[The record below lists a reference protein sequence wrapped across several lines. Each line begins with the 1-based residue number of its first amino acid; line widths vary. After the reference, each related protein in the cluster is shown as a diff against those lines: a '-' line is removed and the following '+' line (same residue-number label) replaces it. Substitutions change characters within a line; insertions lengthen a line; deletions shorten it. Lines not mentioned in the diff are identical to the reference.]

1 MTYTT
6 SKRIIFLCFLLALMN
21 VQADLPTIQADS
33 SVKEV
38 MLGMTIPA
46 SDYIWSI
53 QEQPEDEAVWDL
65 VRLNAD
71 KLAQSANLLLDESRS
86 ETSAADRVVAD
97 ARASAEAVL
106 AAAAQIENIA
116 DQIESA

>member
-1 MTYTT
+1 MPQVTLNINGNPYSLACNEGEEKHLEELGTVVSAKVGEVT
-6 SKRIIFLCFLLALMN
+6 ESMGQIGDAKLLLMAAL
-21 VQADLPTIQADS
+21 
-33 SVKEV
+33 
-38 MLGMTIPA
+38 
-46 SDYIWSI
+46 
-53 QEQPEDEAVWDL
+53 
-65 VRLNAD
+65 
-71 KLAQSANLLLDESRS
+71 LLLDESRS

>member
-1 MTYTT
+1 VPQVTLNINGNPYSLACNEGEEKHLEELGTVVSAKVGEVTEAMGQIGDA
-6 SKRIIFLCFLLALMN
+6 KLLLMAAL
-21 VQADLPTIQADS
+21 
-33 SVKEV
+33 
-38 MLGMTIPA
+38 
-46 SDYIWSI
+46 
-53 QEQPEDEAVWDL
+53 
-65 VRLNAD
+65 
-71 KLAQSANLLLDESRS
+71 LLLDESRS

>member
-1 MTYTT
+1 MPQVTLNINGNPYSLACNEGEEKHLEELGTVISAKVGEVT
-6 SKRIIFLCFLLALMN
+6 EAMGQIGDAKLLLMAAL
-21 VQADLPTIQADS
+21 
-33 SVKEV
+33 
-38 MLGMTIPA
+38 
-46 SDYIWSI
+46 
-53 QEQPEDEAVWDL
+53 
-65 VRLNAD
+65 
-71 KLAQSANLLLDESRS
+71 LLLDESRS

>member
-1 MTYTT
+1 MPQVTLNINGNPYSLACNEGEEKHLEELGTVI
-6 SKRIIFLCFLLALMN
+6 SAKVGEVSESMGQIGDAKLLLMAAL
-21 VQADLPTIQADS
+21 
-33 SVKEV
+33 
-38 MLGMTIPA
+38 
-46 SDYIWSI
+46 
-53 QEQPEDEAVWDL
+53 
-65 VRLNAD
+65 
-71 KLAQSANLLLDESRS
+71 LLLDESRS

>member
-1 MTYTT
+1 MPQVTLNINGNPYSLACNEGEEKHLEELGTIVSAKVAEVT
-6 SKRIIFLCFLLALMN
+6 ESMGQIGDAKLLLMAAL
-21 VQADLPTIQADS
+21 
-33 SVKEV
+33 
-38 MLGMTIPA
+38 
-46 SDYIWSI
+46 
-53 QEQPEDEAVWDL
+53 
-65 VRLNAD
+65 
-71 KLAQSANLLLDESRS
+71 LLLDESRS

>member
-1 MTYTT
+1 MPQVTLNINGNPYSLACNEGEEKHLEELGTVVSAKVGEVT
-6 SKRIIFLCFLLALMN
+6 EAMGQIGDAKLLLMAAL
-21 VQADLPTIQADS
+21 
-33 SVKEV
+33 
-38 MLGMTIPA
+38 
-46 SDYIWSI
+46 
-53 QEQPEDEAVWDL
+53 
-65 VRLNAD
+65 
-71 KLAQSANLLLDESRS
+71 LLLDESRS

>member
-1 MTYTT
+1 VPQVTLNINGNPYSLACNEGEEKHLEELGTVISAKVGEVSESMGQIGDA
-6 SKRIIFLCFLLALMN
+6 KLLLMAAL
-21 VQADLPTIQADS
+21 
-33 SVKEV
+33 
-38 MLGMTIPA
+38 
-46 SDYIWSI
+46 
-53 QEQPEDEAVWDL
+53 
-65 VRLNAD
+65 
-71 KLAQSANLLLDESRS
+71 LLLDESRS